1 MPRFFVDAALAAD
14 AVLDLPEAV
23 VRHIHVLRLS
33 PGDAITLFNGAGGSF
48 EATLADIGKRHAS
61 ARIVAH
67 DTREAESP
75 IAVTLAQG
83 LAGGDKM
90 DVVDDTNHPKG
101 EESKKVADTDDVA
114 MEG

>member
-67 DTREAESP
+67 LDY
-75 IAVTLAQG
+75 
-83 LAGGDKM
+83 
-90 DVVDDTNHPKG
+90 
-101 EESKKVADTDDVA
+101 
-114 MEG
+114 